1 MNHILSCDSNM
12 EDKVA
17 KAVLIIVFCGTLS
30 SALQTSAST
39 LTEDIKAVLL
49 KEMSNL
55 RGKVE
60 ACEDWKRITSSDIED
75 WKKTTSSDIEDFK
88 KTTSSDIEDLKKT
101 TSSDIEDLKKT
112 TKKHDERLHD
122 IEKGE
127 TLEERVDHLEEVC
140 KTKLARTCEEL
151 KNYGVQSDGT

>member
-1 MNHILSCDSNM
+1 MNPILSCDSNM

-30 SALQTSAST
+30 SALQTT
-39 LTEDIKAVLL
+39 LNEDTKDLLL

-60 ACEDWKRITSSDIED
+60 ACEDWKR
-75 WKKTTSSDIEDFK
+75 TTSSA
-88 KTTSSDIEDLKKT
+88 
-101 TSSDIEDLKKT
+101 IEDLKKT

-151 KNYGVQSDGT
+151 KNYGVQSDGTQWA